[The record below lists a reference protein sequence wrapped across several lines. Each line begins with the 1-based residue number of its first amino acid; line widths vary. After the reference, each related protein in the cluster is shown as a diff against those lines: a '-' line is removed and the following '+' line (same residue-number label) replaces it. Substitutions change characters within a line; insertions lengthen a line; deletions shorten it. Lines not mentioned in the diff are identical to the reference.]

1 MLLMARNMVF
11 GSNKHGKQTV
21 LEKYSVEC
29 MPAKNLQVSPRVK
42 KERKKE
48 IVYLSLEVP
57 LDLHSKLDQRH
68 GISIRKTRPQA
79 GKFHFCQYGV
89 SQSVT
94 HTLQGVW
101 QANIR
106 RIPTLFVCKW
116 HINLSVFS
124 LQASVHD
131 EKTAYDR

>member
-1 MLLMARNMVF
+1 M
-11 GSNKHGKQTV
+11 
-21 LEKYSVEC
+21 
-29 MPAKNLQVSPRVK
+29 
-42 KERKKE
+42 
-48 IVYLSLEVP
+48 YLSLEVP

-79 GKFHFCQYGV
+79 GKFHYCQYGV

-94 HTLQGVW
+94 HALQGAW

-106 RIPTLFVCKW
+106 RIPTTFVCEW
-116 HINLSVFS
+116 HINLFVFS
-124 LQASVHD
+124 LQDSAHD